1 MTEELKTIEGQI
13 VSIDFQKRTMAL
25 EDRAGI
31 LFYRVDW
38 VQSQDHKIQKLK
50 AGYYVKPTV
59 EAMTENSG
67 RLSDIPWAERPAD
80 WPRKQSGGKGNWQNK
95 PRNERPMIFESVFK
109 SCCDQATPEDFKQTA
124 LKVSYEEKMDK
135 IWAVAKKISLEIVKE
150 SGA

>member
-1 MTEELKTIEGQI
+1 MAEELKTIEGQI

-38 VQSQDHKIQKLK
+38 VQPQDHKIQKLK

-80 WPRKQSGGKGNWQNK
+80 WPRKQPGGKGNWQSK
-95 PRNERPMIFESVFK
+95 PRNEKPMIFESVFK
-109 SCCDQATPEDFKQTA
+109 SCCDM
-124 LKVSYEEKMDK
+124 VSVINISDWDGETYEGKMDR
-135 IWAVAKKISLEIVKE
+135 IWAVAKKISLEIIKE

>member
-1 MTEELKTIEGQI
+1 MAEELKTIEGQI

-80 WPRKQSGGKGNWQNK
+80 WPRKQSGGKGNWPSK
-95 PRNERPMIFESVFK
+95 PRNEKPMIFESVFK
-109 SCCDQATPEDFKQTA
+109 SCCDQAGQQPHFDHTSQE
-124 LKVSYEEKMDK
+124 YEKRMDR
-135 IWAVAKKISLEIVKE
+135 IWQVAKKISLEIIKE

>member
-1 MTEELKTIEGQI
+1 MVEELKTIEGQI

-67 RLSDIPWAERPAD
+67 RLINQIEKERL
-80 WPRKQSGGKGNWQNK
+80 
-95 PRNERPMIFESVFK
+95 EV
-109 SCCDQATPEDFKQTA
+109 SCR
-124 LKVSYEEKMDK
+124 
-135 IWAVAKKISLEIVKE
+135 
-150 SGA
+150 